1 MGRDCRRREGEEL
14 CGGLSAYHDALGL
27 AQPGRGEEVVDR
39 RFGPGKRMVRPPY
52 DLARADFGDQVAQP
66 LGGEDHRI
74 VL

>member
-1 MGRDCRRREGEEL
+1 
-14 CGGLSAYHDALGL
+14 
-27 AQPGRGEEVVDR
+27 
-39 RFGPGKRMVRPPY
+39 MVRPPY